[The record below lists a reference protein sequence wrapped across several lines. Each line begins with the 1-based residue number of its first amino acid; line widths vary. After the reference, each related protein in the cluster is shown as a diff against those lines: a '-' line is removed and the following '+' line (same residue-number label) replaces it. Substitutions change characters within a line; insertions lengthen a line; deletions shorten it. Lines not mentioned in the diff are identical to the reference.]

1 MDVGGDEGNVMK
13 TSWDHLTN
21 TIPTWA
27 ATEIIAQ
34 MMIAVTADDISWGDA
49 NEYYESTMALYCNTA
64 GDYQQMYIHTYTGER
79 QSTEKH
85 NNFAYRRKVGKR
97 NACKES
103 GCANQPAKAS
113 WQLATLQL
121 EQSTEKAYVLG
132 GRAPLKGGVT
142 LKVPPYDRKKSKEI

>member
-64 GDYQQMYIHTYTGER
+64 GDYQQIDICTYIHTRANGNQLR
-79 QSTEKH
+79 NIIILHIDEK
-85 NNFAYRRKVGKR
+85 
-97 NACKES
+97 
-103 GCANQPAKAS
+103 
-113 WQLATLQL
+113 
-121 EQSTEKAYVLG
+121 
-132 GRAPLKGGVT
+132 
-142 LKVPPYDRKKSKEI
+142 